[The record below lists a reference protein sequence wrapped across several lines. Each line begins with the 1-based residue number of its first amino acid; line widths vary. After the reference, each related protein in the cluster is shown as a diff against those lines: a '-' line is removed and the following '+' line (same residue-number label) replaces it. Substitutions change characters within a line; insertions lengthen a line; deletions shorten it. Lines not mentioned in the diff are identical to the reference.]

1 MQTELDAA
9 LVSHK
14 AVQQAKDHAKA
25 ELALVEQQLLN
36 DRAARENQLQQHS
49 SLVSL
54 DLPGNFWTHTCYP
67 FLAISGFL
75 KYVYPILARHSH
87 MRMVM
92 CVCVLVT
99 CWMLNI
105 IVAPARSSSARK
117 STRLCIMQHCSVCN
131 NGRCICCISKVID
144 LPLVLRES
152 VRPVSQGYNK
162 ANMVNK

>member
-1 MQTELDAA
+1 MQAELDAA

-54 DLPGNFWTHTCYP
+54 DLPGNFWTRICYP
-67 FLAISGFL
+67 FLAVSGFL
-75 KYVYPILARHSH
+75 KYVCPTPARRSH

-92 CVCVLVT
+92 CVCLLVT

-105 IVAPARSSSARK
+105 IVAPARSSSAKK
-117 STRLCIMQHCSVCN
+117 SMRLCIMGRCSVCN
-131 NGRCICCISKVID
+131 SGKRSCCISKVID
-144 LPLVLRES
+144 LPLVFCEPE
-152 VRPVSQGYNK
+152 RP
-162 ANMVNK
+162 ML